1 MVNQTTNH
9 HSLSLSLSLF
19 LLFLIIGTGSIGA
32 ITSSNAG
39 RQANNKKKHDQTR
52 FSFFLKGKTS
62 EKKNQQNQITKKKK
76 KIKNPTTILD

>member
-9 HSLSLSLSLF
+9 HTHTLSLF

-39 RQANNKKKHDQTR
+39 RQANNKKNTTKHD
-52 FSFFLKGKTS
+52 SPFFLKGKTS

-76 KIKNPTTILD
+76 